1 MVRGK
6 MGMIIKWKR
15 RKGGNGL
22 CGGESGEVMRGLS
35 SAQITLS
42 VPAFTPSNHI

>member
-1 MVRGK
+1 
-6 MGMIIKWKR
+6 MGIIKCGKR

-22 CGGESGEVMRGLS
+22 CGEESDEVMRGLS